1 MEEMVYTILY
11 KKELLSEEE
20 NSYHFTPCYIVKG
33 LYDEEENVFLDEIN
47 KSRYLISDPRTIL
60 ENCEYAVGE
69 IYTEK
74 ELKKKY
80 PNAVSFEQIE
90 IDMFK
95 ETEKYMTIGI
105 YNKQKNKINIKKY
118 SYDGLTEKEE
128 IDIKTDENVQRFDY
142 NKIKSEI
149 GMDFSLFTSEQ
160 VDAILNMDNIDKIH
174 QYVNQ
179 IKNSKDKYPQIVS
192 SNLEEKHI
200 CLADNIVDYLIESE
214 EIEQV
219 KNIFIYYNSID
230 VTTLEPVEEYED
242 EQYEEYEEEIANIF
256 NGEEFENI
264 SKDTIVKLRQATTI
278 EEVKDCLN
286 NICEFYKNNMTILEM
301 IRESGYNF
309 FKTYHYF
316 LSQLNYINEL
326 LKLNNM
332 NQIKREYIL
341 LYIKN
346 KNTIKSVINEL
357 EYDVEKTE
365 IQKSYQQTTEE
376 LNQLVGLDN
385 VKKIINDIFSSIMF
399 KYKTNQVLNFEKN
412 NKHMVFTGNPGTGKT
427 TVAEII
433 APLFYKLGYLETDKV
448 AFVAAEDL
456 IAGYIG
462 QTAIKTKELIQKNRG
477 GIIVIDEAYILSSP
491 AQQFGNEAITVILKE
506 MEKNRTMFIFAGYK
520 KEMEDFIKM
529 NSGLKSRVNTY
540 VQFDDYSEK
549 ELLTMFMN
557 RVKRVNK
564 NNNSKDK
571 LNLSVKTVKKIR
583 NIIKEGMKQKDF
595 GNGRF
600 VKNIFDITMMNHAK
614 NTKQITDGMKLYQ
627 ITEEDIPDDILEKVL
642 FGEEHNNYSNTTM
655 GFNAK
660 IKSKH

>member
-1 MEEMVYTILY
+1 MEELVYTILY

-47 KSRYLISDPRTIL
+47 KSRYLISDPRIVL

-74 ELKKKY
+74 ELNYKY
-80 PNAVSFEQIE
+80 PNSVSFEQIE

-95 ETEKYMTIGI
+95 EAERYMTIGI
-105 YNKQKNKINIKKY
+105 YDKQENKINIKKY
-118 SYDGLTEKEE
+118 SYDGLTKKEAV
-128 IDIKTDENVQRFDY
+128 DIKTEESAQYFDY
-142 NKIKSEI
+142 NKLKSEI
-149 GMDFSLFTSEQ
+149 GEDFSLFTSEQ

-174 QYVNQ
+174 QYINQ
-179 IKNSKDKYPQIVS
+179 IKSNKDKYSQVVL
-192 SNLEEKHI
+192 SNLEARNI

-214 EIEQV
+214 EIDQI
-219 KNIFIYYNSID
+219 KNIFIYYNNLDI
-230 VTTLEPVEEYED
+230 TTLEPVEEEYED
-242 EQYEEYEEEIANIF
+242 KEYEEEIANIF

-264 SKDTIVKLRQATTI
+264 SKDTILKLRQATTI
-278 EEVKDCLN
+278 EEVKNSLN

-301 IRESGYNF
+301 LRESGYNL

-332 NQIKREYIL
+332 NQIKKEYIL

-346 KNTIKSVINEL
+346 ENLIKSVINEL

-433 APLFYKLGYLETDKV
+433 APLFYELGYLETSKV

-456 IAGYIG
+456 IAGYVG
-462 QTAIKTKELIQKNRG
+462 QTAIKTKNLIQQNQG

-506 MEKNRTMFIFAGYK
+506 MEKNKTMFIFAGYK

-549 ELLTMFMN
+549 ELLAMFM
-557 RVKRVNK
+557 
-564 NNNSKDK
+564 
-571 LNLSVKTVKKIR
+571 LSLIH
-583 NIIKEGMKQKDF
+583 I
-595 GNGRF
+595 
-600 VKNIFDITMMNHAK
+600 
-614 NTKQITDGMKLYQ
+614 
-627 ITEEDIPDDILEKVL
+627 
-642 FGEEHNNYSNTTM
+642 
-655 GFNAK
+655 
-660 IKSKH
+660 